1 MDSRRLAS
9 TGLFLA
15 AMLFAA
21 GIPARA
27 QDSCTF
33 TFSPASG
40 NAPASGGNYTVTV
53 TASASTCVRPLPVS
67 NVDWITISFGGGT
80 GSGTFGYTVKQNFSI
95 NPRTGTISHGSQTYT
110 VTQAG
115 ASCTLSLSA
124 SSATFNSAG
133 GNGNISVIASAAEC
147 QWTASTPAS
156 WITITS
162 GASGTGN
169 GAVSYQVAPN
179 TGAQRNDVITVGNVT
194 FNVIQ
199 RAPCT
204 YTLDPNMIQAPAS
217 ETLGSVAVIP
227 SDQSCPWNVTNA
239 PSWISITFGANG
251 GTGNGTVGYRI
262 AANNSTNPRT
272 GTFLIA
278 GQPVTVTQEGG
289 VCGYSLS
296 TTDIQAPSIASTGS
310 ISVTAASG
318 CSWQARS
325 DVSWVTITGSAAGS
339 GNGSVNYSIAANT
352 TGQPRSG
359 TLTIAGIPVNITQET
374 GSCTYS
380 LSETSISAP
389 YFAIARSITVTAP
402 SGCTWQANTS
412 ATWVTISSGASGN
425 GNGTVNI
432 SIAANNNGPSRTAT
446 VTIAGQPVT
455 VTQDGLGCQ
464 VTATP
469 AYFSLPALGGTAS
482 FSISAAGCPWSV
494 TTSTGGWLRFYP
506 PTSGTGNASVS
517 FSVDPNN
524 SSSAR
529 TALIDVAGFPV
540 TVTQA
545 GVSCEIKLASYSVEF
560 SAAGGSG
567 SVLVSAPPAC
577 SWNATPNVSWI
588 RTTGESSG
596 QGDGEISFTVDA
608 NISGQSRNGLIIV
621 GGAVYAIA
629 QKAANCTLAMTP
641 TSATFPSA
649 GGSGTIAISTNCTWQ
664 AATSAPWITLGAS
677 SGTAGDTVLT
687 FTVSA
692 NTASQSRSG
701 VIMIA
706 GANFSVSQAGKSTA
720 GECTYSVS
728 PASGSVGGLGGSGSF
743 RVVSSKGCE
752 WTPVASAEW
761 LKVGWN
767 AVDGTGTVTYT
778 ADFNPVNRERTATI
792 LIGGQTFTLT
802 QSAGGPYATRE
813 GVVNGASFLAGP
825 VAPGE
830 IISIFGQGLG
840 PKQAVTF
847 QLTPDG
853 RKISS
858 SLAGT
863 RVLFDDVPAPIIATS
878 DGQVSAIVPYEVAG
892 KAQTNL
898 RVEYNGELSQV
909 IPLSVT
915 ATAPAVFTQDMSGK
929 GLAAIINW
937 DSDPAKWTVN
947 SPASRAARGGYVM
960 IFATGEGQT
969 NPPGETG
976 LLVKG
981 TLDQLPRPRNP
992 VAVQIGG
999 RAATVTYAGAA
1010 PGMVS
1015 GLLQI
1020 NVQIP
1025 ANAPTGDAVP
1035 VVVRVGNNNSQD
1047 GVVMAIR

>member
-1 MDSRRLAS
+1 MDSRRLAG
-9 TGLFLA
+9 TGWFLA

-40 NAPASGGNYTVTV
+40 SVPASGGNYIVTV
-53 TASASTCVRPLPVS
+53 TASAPTCVRPLPVS

-80 GSGTFGYTVKQNFSI
+80 GSGTFGYTVTQNFSI

-115 ASCTLSLSA
+115 ASCSFSLSG

-147 QWTASTPAS
+147 QWTASTAAS

-162 GASGTGN
+162 GSSGAGN

-179 TGAQRNDVITVGNVT
+179 TGAQRNDVITIGNAT

-204 YTLDPNMIQAPAS
+204 YTLDPNTIQAPAS
-217 ETLGSVAVIP
+217 ETLGTVSVIP
-227 SDQSCPWNVTNA
+227 SDQSCSWNVTNA
-239 PSWISITFGANG
+239 PSWISITFGSN

-262 AANNSTNPRT
+262 APNNSTAPRT
-272 GTFLIA
+272 GSFLIA
-278 GQPVTVTQEGG
+278 GQPVTVTQDGG
-289 VCGYSLS
+289 VCSYSLS

-318 CSWQARS
+318 CSWQAS
-325 DVSWVTITGSAAGS
+325 SNVSWVTITGSAAGS

-359 TLTIAGIPVNITQET
+359 TLTIAGIQVNITQET

-389 YFAIARSITVTAP
+389 YFAISKSITVTAP
-402 SGCTWQANTS
+402 SGCTWQASTS
-412 ATWVTISSGASGN
+412 ATWVTISSGSSGN

-432 SIAANNNGPSRTAT
+432 SIAANNNGPSRTAI

-455 VTQDGLGCQ
+455 VVQDGLGCQ

-469 AYFSLPALGGTAS
+469 AYFSLPASGGTAS

-494 TTSTGGWLRFYP
+494 STSTGGWLRFFP
-506 PTSGTGNASVS
+506 PTSGSGNASVS
-517 FSVDPNN
+517 FSVDPNP

-545 GVSCEIKLASYSVEF
+545 GVSCEVKLANYSIEF
-560 SAAGGSG
+560 PASGGDG
-567 SVLVSAPPAC
+567 SVLVSAPAAC

-588 RTTGESSG
+588 RIAGGSSG
-596 QGDGEISFTVDA
+596 QGDGEVSFTVDSNTTA
-608 NISGQSRNGLIIV
+608 QNRNGLIVV
-621 GGAVYAIA
+621 GGAVYAIT
-629 QKAANCTLAMTP
+629 QKAANCTFSMTP
-641 TSATFPSA
+641 TSATFPSV
-649 GGSGTIAISTNCTWQ
+649 GGSGTIAISTNCSWQ
-664 AATSAPWITLGAS
+664 AATSAPWIALGAN
-677 SGTAGDTVLT
+677 SGGAGDTTLT
-687 FTVSA
+687 YTVSA
-692 NTASQSRSG
+692 NSASQTRSG

-706 GANFSVSQAGKSTA
+706 GANFSVSQAGKAAS

-728 PASGSVGGLGGSGSF
+728 PVSGSVSGLGGSGSF
-743 RVVSSKGCE
+743 RVISSKGCD
-752 WTPVASAEW
+752 WTPIASADW

-767 AVDGTGTVTYT
+767 AVDGTGMVTYT
-778 ADFNPVNRERTATI
+778 ADFNPLNRERTATI

-802 QSAGGPYATRE
+802 QSAGGPYVTRD
-813 GVVNGASFLAGP
+813 GVVNGASFLGGP

-863 RVLFDDVPAPIIATS
+863 RVLFDGAPAPIIATS

-892 KAQTNL
+892 KTQTNL
-898 RVEYNGELSQV
+898 QVEYNGELSQT
-909 IPLSVT
+909 IPLNVA
-915 ATAPAVFTQDMSGK
+915 ATAPAVFTQNMSGK

-937 DSDPAKWTVN
+937 DPDPAKWTVN
-947 SPASRAARGGYVM
+947 SPASRAARGSYVM

-981 TLDQLPRPRNP
+981 SPDQLPRPRNP

-1020 NVQIP
+1020 NVQVP

-1035 VVVRVGNNNSQD
+1035 VVVRIGNNNSQD
-1047 GVVMAIR
+1047 EVVMAIR